1 MSTELKVILLDDN
14 LKEIKEYRLPKPKL
28 FSDLKTFLEKN
39 ISKNIFVL
47 TSLGEYKKE
56 ILNQP
61 NYEYASNYNKI
72 YVRKIESGFD
82 NLKESKF
89 TRNLNK
95 LPESKQDIIIEKY
108 SCSICL
114 ELIKN
119 EKPYFCYVC
128 QKIFHHKCLEIWE
141 RQQKEKNKK
150 LSFPNCRNELPL
162 NKWKEKLDF
171 EENRENDANIM
182 SHMNSG
188 IKSNELF
195 GKILTELNEIY
206 SIINSSENKNLTIL
220 IDGIKNNIPGPS
232 INDIT
237 FEILD
242 QLENIKNYIKI
253 KSGINNNL
261 VNKKDLNFEHITE
274 KEGICDIFGGTF
286 VQNNKDNVELII
298 NGNPNKLVDKYVLLK
313 GKNIIKIDN

>member
-1 MSTELKVILLDDN
+1 
-14 LKEIKEYRLPKPKL
+14 
-28 FSDLKTFLEKN
+28 
-39 ISKNIFVL
+39 
-47 TSLGEYKKE
+47 
-56 ILNQP
+56 
-61 NYEYASNYNKI
+61 
-72 YVRKIESGFD
+72 
-82 NLKESKF
+82 
-89 TRNLNK
+89 
-95 LPESKQDIIIEKY
+95 
-108 SCSICL
+108 
-114 ELIKN
+114 
-119 EKPYFCYVC
+119 
-128 QKIFHHKCLEIWE
+128 
-141 RQQKEKNKK
+141 
-150 LSFPNCRNELPL
+150 
-162 NKWKEKLDF
+162 
-171 EENRENDANIM
+171 
-182 SHMNSG
+182 MNSG

-206 SIINSSENKNLTIL
+206 SIINSSENKNLTNL

-261 VNKKDLNFEHITE
+261 VNKKDLNFEYITE

-313 GKNIIKIDN
+313 GKNITKIDN